1 MEKDIFEEAEN
12 AVESKPSFATWG
24 QVTFDAYECVWPKGS
39 MPIRFDAQIHKRSD
53 RRLRI
58 EIVVIALDEMN
69 ARFPTAEFKTLAD
82 SHDWAAVTLPSL
94 KALNQPLATLNNA
107 WAKVEKK
114 GNGKK
119 YPKKDKATGQPTG
132 EFGEN
137 QDFLFLKIFQSQD
150 ECLADY
156 LSDQAGEPATQAS
169 ADAFPVDDAPKAA
182 INVPAAPSAALVA
195 QFAKAIVENAVKN
208 MGKDVAAVTENVRVQ
223 IESSPFFGGKKLAE
237 LPDVM
242 TMIIEA
248 VK

>member
-1 MEKDIFEEAEN
+1 MEKDIFDEAEN

-24 QVTFDAYECVWPKGS
+24 QVAFDAYECVWPKGS

-94 KALNQPLATLNNA
+94 KALNQPLASLNNA

-119 YPKKDKATGQPTG
+119 YAKKDKTTGQPTG

-150 ECLADY
+150 ECLNDY
-156 LSDQAGEPATQAS
+156 LGDQAGEPVTQAS
-169 ADAFPVDDAPKAA
+169 AEAFPVDDAPKAA
-182 INVPAAPSAALVA
+182 VVNAPSSEIITK
-195 QFAKAIVENAVKN
+195 FAHAIVDGAIKEH
-208 MGKDVAAVTENVRVQ
+208 GKDITAVMEKVRIQV
-223 IESSPFFGGKKLAE
+223 ERNAMFGIAHLEDSAE
-237 LPDVM
+237 IM